1 MDLLNQTIIRDPFYR
16 FNEENQIWITN
27 STWIYSTEFTHTD
40 ALSYQLGYT
49 LVFESIDTV
58 ATVRFNKK
66 IIGSTINE
74 FTYHT
79 FNLGAEMFETRNVLE
94 I

>member
-1 MDLLNQTIIRDPFYR
+1 MDLLNQTIIQDPFYR

-27 STWIYSTEFTHTD
+27 STWIYSTEFVLTD
-40 ALSYQLGYT
+40 ALNYAQGYT

-58 ATVRFNKK
+58 ASIRFNKK

-79 FNLGAEMFETRNVLE
+79 FNLEPEMFEARNVLE